1 MGDVAAEPGSGHD
14 ELIVRDNPEKRRYE
28 AHVGPELAGFATY
41 HIQPGLFTVMH
52 TKIEPAFEGRG
63 IGSQFVAA
71 MLEDIRRRKARVLPM
86 CPFVR
91 AFLEKHPEYADVVW
105 AP

>member
-1 MGDVAAEPGSGHD
+1 MGDVAAEPGSRHD

-28 AHVGPELAGFATY
+28 AYVGSELAGVATY
-41 HIQPGLFTVMH
+41 HVQPELITVMH
-52 TKIEPAFEGRG
+52 TEIEREFEGRG

-71 MLEDIRRRKARVLPM
+71 MLDDIRRRKLRVLPM

-91 AFLEKHPEYADVVW
+91 AFLHKHPEYADLVW